1 MNQLVPVAA
10 NAQQDTYFCCIKGTR
25 RNEKAIICFCF
36 TVLFFVMAKPA
47 YEFIWYLTY
56 GIGLLLGWVVVL
68 AYQSD
73 YVLGVIAN
81 LSGIAGSIYCIALA
95 VAMLVNGVQ
104 YIVKAKLESADI
116 LYDQRCLLVVC
127 HKSSEETRYVV
138 TQIFK
143 ITKENDEFRL
153 WCDICKLEDGVLSN
167 PHEVNFTIEPM
178 SYQRSTKLQEILL
191 NIAATI

>member
-1 MNQLVPVAA
+1 
-10 NAQQDTYFCCIKGTR
+10 
-25 RNEKAIICFCF
+25 
-36 TVLFFVMAKPA
+36 
-47 YEFIWYLTY
+47 
-56 GIGLLLGWVVVL
+56 
-68 AYQSD
+68 
-73 YVLGVIAN
+73 
-81 LSGIAGSIYCIALA
+81 
-95 VAMLVNGVQ
+95 MLVNGVQ

-116 LYDQRCLLVVC
+116 LYDQRCLLLVC

-167 PHEVNFTIEPM
+167 PHKVNFTIEPM